1 MARLS
6 RKTLPVVTLQG
17 LVTTYA
23 ELEPL
28 LTKAELRGRGWIL
41 EKLASARKAELSILD
56 RCPDEYDLLALHRE
70 MFSEIFEWAGE
81 TRQTETVP
89 GVYPYEI
96 RLELH
101 KLFED
106 LKERLRHAGSDP
118 TLKVVAEIVA
128 DVHRRFEWIHPFR
141 DTNGRIGRVFD
152 PYVLWYVFD
161 MGPNLAA
168 GENLGSAPILE
179 YFPDEATEERYFDA
193 LRAGDEKNCVPLQE
207 YYKDRIVDAFQEAAR
222 SSMNG

>member
-1 MARLS
+1 VARRS
-6 RKTLPVVTLQG
+6 RKTLPVATLQG
-17 LVTTYA
+17 LITTYA

-41 EKLASARKAELSILD
+41 EKLAVARRAELSILD

-89 GVYPYEI
+89 GVYPCEI
-96 RLELH
+96 RLELR

-106 LKERLRHAGSDP
+106 LKERLRHVGDDP
-118 TLKVVAEIVA
+118 NLKVVAEIVA

-141 DTNGRIGRVFD
+141 DTNGRTGRVFD
-152 PYVLWYVFD
+152 HY
-161 MGPNLAA
+161 
-168 GENLGSAPILE
+168 APISRE
-179 YFPDEATEERYFDA
+179 VTPSAT
-193 LRAGDEKNCVPLQE
+193 G
-207 YYKDRIVDAFQEAAR
+207 
-222 SSMNG
+222 SSGLPRLAPA